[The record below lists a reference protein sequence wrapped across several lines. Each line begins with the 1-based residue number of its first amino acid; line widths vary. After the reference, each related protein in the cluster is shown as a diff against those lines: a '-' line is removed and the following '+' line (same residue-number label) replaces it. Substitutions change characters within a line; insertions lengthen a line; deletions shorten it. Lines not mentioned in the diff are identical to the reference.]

1 MAGLVEDLSPHCQ
14 WNCAC
19 PISYA
24 KAAKECDIGCIIL
37 LQQFKRSRLIF
48 FRFATQHVM
57 VYADSFVR
65 IRNMTEIL
73 LSALNRPCGN
83 GLLR

>member
-19 PISYA
+19 PGLYA

-37 LQQFKRSRLIF
+37 LQQFKRSRVF
-48 FRFATQHVM
+48 FFQICYTTRNG
-57 VYADSFVR
+57 YADNFVR
-65 IRNMTEIL
+65 IRNMTL